1 MKGYQDKIKELA
13 DNCCLA
19 LCYIWAFEPDVSYAK
34 MIKYLGAALDKGYIS
49 ESGFVNDA
57 DKLIFMVSGKRTQ
70 VLYSTTNNG
79 KMCIA
84 NWKFDKNNHW
94 TVVDADNNVLYN
106 PLEYSNC
113 VSNGKIVEYRIW

>member
-1 MKGYQDKIKELA
+1 MKGYQNKLMELS
-13 DNCCLA
+13 NNICLCM
-19 LCYIWAFEPDVSYAK
+19 CYIWAFEPDVYYAK
-34 MIKYLGAALDKGYIS
+34 MVKYIGVALDKGYIS

-70 VLYSTTNNG
+70 VLYSTQNNG

-84 NWKFDKNNHW
+84 NFVNGDNNHW
-94 TVVDADNNVLYN
+94 VVVDADDNVLYN

-113 VSNGKIVEYRIW
+113 VKNGHIEEYRIW